1 MSLQVDMDKWDYQEA
16 VKAVQKLLNN
26 IDYSLSGDFEGE
38 PKVRLDS
45 MPSAEEIVDLVWDK
59 IK

>member
-16 VKAVQKLLNN
+16 IKAVQKLLDDIEVQHDNESDPIKLLN
-26 IDYSLSGDFEGE
+26 V
-38 PKVRLDS
+38 PR
-45 MPSAEEIVDLVWDK
+45 AEDIVDLVWDK